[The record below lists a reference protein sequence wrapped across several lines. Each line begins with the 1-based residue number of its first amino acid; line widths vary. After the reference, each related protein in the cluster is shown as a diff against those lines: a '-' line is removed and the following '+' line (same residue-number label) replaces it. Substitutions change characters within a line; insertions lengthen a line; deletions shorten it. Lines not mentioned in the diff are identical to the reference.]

1 MPKSEQ
7 ATQRKRDA
15 ARAKKLAAQE
25 QGTDGAAQQRETA
38 GAAERECGYHRYDEL
53 ATAVHVNSKKVVT
66 SRSSPWMRDLCK

>member
-1 MPKSEQ
+1 MLKSEQ

-25 QGTDGAAQQRETA
+25 QGTDGAQQRETA